1 MKRMIMN
8 EKIAIDSNI
17 LIYLHDDSIVLK
29 KEIALKIMERKPA
42 IAAQVISEY
51 LNVLKRLT
59 KEPKL
64 KLIEHCLLTI
74 EECEVISIN
83 YDLIEK
89 AKRLILKYDF
99 QLFDS
104 LIVASALK
112 TGCTVLYSED
122 MQHNLLVEKQLRI
135 INPFI

>member
-1 MKRMIMN
+1 MIMN
-8 EKIAIDSNI
+8 KKVAVDSNI
-17 LIYLHDDSIVLK
+17 LIYLHDDNIAFK
-29 KEIALKIMERKPA
+29 KQIAFEIMKEKPV

-64 KLIEHCLLTI
+64 TIIEHCLVTV
-74 EECEVISIN
+74 EDCEIVSID
-83 YDLIEK
+83 YKLIEK
-89 AKRLILKYDF
+89 AKNLILRYDF

-104 LIVASALK
+104 LIVASALQAK
-112 TGCTVLYSED
+112 CTVLYSED
-122 MQHNLLVEKQLRI
+122 LHHNLLVENQLRI

>member
-1 MKRMIMN
+1 MIMN
-8 EKIAIDSNI
+8 KIAVDTNI
-17 LIYLHDDSIVLK
+17 LIYLHDDTIAFK
-29 KEIALKIMERKPA
+29 KQIALEIMAKKPV

-64 KLIEHCLLTI
+64 KLIEHCLLTV
-74 EECEVISIN
+74 EDCEIVSIN
-83 YDLIEK
+83 FSLIEK
-89 AKRLILKYDF
+89 AKDLIIRYDF

-104 LIVASALK
+104 LIVASALQ
-112 TGCTVLYSED
+112 TDCTILYSED
-122 MQHNLLVEKQLRI
+122 LQHNLLVENRLRV

>member
-1 MKRMIMN
+1 MIMS
-8 EKIAIDSNI
+8 EKIAVDTNV
-17 LIYLHDDSIVLK
+17 LIYLHDDTIAFK
-29 KEIALKIMERKPA
+29 KQIALEILAEKPV

-64 KLIEHCLLTI
+64 ALIEHCLLTV
-74 EECEVISIN
+74 EDCEIVSIS
-83 YDLIEK
+83 YSLIEK
-89 AKRLILKYDF
+89 AKELIIKYDF

-104 LIVASALK
+104 LIVASALQAD
-112 TGCTVLYSED
+112 CTILYSED
-122 MQHNLLVEKQLRI
+122 LQHNLLVENRLRI